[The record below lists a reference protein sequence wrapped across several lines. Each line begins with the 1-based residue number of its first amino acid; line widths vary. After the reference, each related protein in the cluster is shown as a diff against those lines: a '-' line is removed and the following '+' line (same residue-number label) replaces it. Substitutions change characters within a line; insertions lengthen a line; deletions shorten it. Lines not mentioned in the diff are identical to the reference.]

1 MGRLKIDYG
10 IDLGTTNSAISRIE
24 KGVSKILEIE
34 NSKTVPSI
42 VLYDRKGR
50 VQVGIKAKN
59 NPNDAF
65 FEMKRE
71 MGKKFLEKNP
81 DAKTQNGEPITPET
95 LSSEVLKKLAERV
108 NDEVFKSVV
117 ITVPALFSAGST
129 DATKRA
135 AKLAGFDQVEILM
148 EPVAAATTY
157 AMENVGASGKWIVF
171 DFGGGTFDASL
182 LEVEEGIMKVVSSD
196 GDNLLGGGDLD
207 RALINEIMLPKIK
220 ENHNIDGLDE
230 SKLKHLNNSLKNEA
244 DLIKIALSFDG
255 EYDYL
260 SDTNQ
265 FGLDADGN
273 DIELEYTFNK
283 DEVHKLFVPY
293 YQRAVD
299 CVNALLSKPDVNLT
313 IDEIDELILVG
324 GPTQIPLFRKF
335 IEEKLKKPNTTVDPM
350 TGIAVGAALYASN
363 IKNDI
368 KDHGN
373 KVGEEGSE
381 TANENIE
388 EIDIE
393 FNATTVLDVEP
404 VTILKKNQKK
414 KLFAIIEKSDG
425 SWASP
430 KQELDDVFSCQLSE
444 DGPNS
449 FNIKIFD
456 ENSDLVKCNYT
467 EFNIIKGIADVK
479 TSLPYHIGI
488 EIFDTKRK
496 RNIFR
501 SLKGLE
507 ADSPL
512 PAVGLSKPNGELYTS
527 NQVRPGVADDKIKI
541 KLFQASEYAEGSRSK
556 LNIYSG
562 LEFIIDGSHVPKL
575 IPDNSI
581 INITVNIDRS
591 QNVTFEA
598 EFPDLDIIIDD
609 LPPAEMEAQDSISDE
624 QVNDLTQEAEK
635 IISELSSSFPIP
647 DSLEN
652 LKSEFNLIKKD
663 WENNKDYQQTFQN
676 LQKLVLKL
684 DIIIDGQEWP
694 KLEEDIRKSL
704 NELEK
709 LVDECVSK
717 ELQGYQSDKSDL
729 ETFKTHFEQVKNAK
743 KQQLGQDL
751 LDNINSKIYQITD
764 RHAGKEQTEA
774 YIRSFNQHFS
784 TVNWKNPSA
793 ARAEVD
799 KGMQMI
805 SMGSSESELKSQ
817 LSRIFNQM
825 QDPTS
830 QGPGGGIKG

>member
-34 NSKTVPSI
+34 NSKTVPSV

-50 VQVGIKAKN
+50 VKVGIDAKN

-65 FEMKRE
+65 FEMKRD
-71 MGKKFLEKNP
+71 MGRKVLEKKP

-117 ITVPALFSAGST
+117 ITVPALFSAGSI

-220 ENHNIDGLDE
+220 ENHNLDGLDE

-244 DLIKIALSFDG
+244 DLAKIKLSFDG

-273 DIELEYTFNK
+273 DIELDYTFNK

-299 CVNALLSKPDVNLT
+299 CVNRLLKRQELT

-373 KVGEEGSE
+373 KIGQEGSQDE
-381 TANENIE
+381 EENIE
-388 EIDIE
+388 EIDLE

-414 KLFAIIEKSDG
+414 KLFAVIEKSDG
-425 SWASP
+425 SWVSP

-444 DGPNS
+444 DGPNN
-449 FNIKIFD
+449 FNVKVFD
-456 ENSDLVKCNYT
+456 ENSDLVKCNYS

-479 TSLPYHIGI
+479 TSLPYNIGI
-488 EIFDTKRK
+488 EIYDTKRK
-496 RNIFR
+496 RHIFR
-501 SLKGLE
+501 SLVGME
-507 ADSPL
+507 ADRPL
-512 PAVGLSKPNGELYTS
+512 PAVGLSKPNGDLYTA

-541 KLFQASEYAEGSRSK
+541 KLFQAENEANNTRSK

-562 LEFIIDGSHVPKL
+562 LEFIIDGNHVPKL
-575 IPDNSI
+575 IPDNSVI
-581 INITVNIDRS
+581 HITVNMDRS

-598 EFPDLDIIIDD
+598 EFPELDIIIDD
-609 LPPAEMEAQDSISDE
+609 LPPAEMEAQDSISEE
-624 QVNDLTQEAEK
+624 QVNDLTEEAEK
-635 IISELSSSFPIP
+635 IISDLASSFPIP
-647 DSLEN
+647 ESLEN
-652 LKSEFNLIKKD
+652 LKSELNLIKKD
-663 WENNKDYQQTFQN
+663 WENNNDSQQTFQN

-684 DIIIDGQEWP
+684 DQVIDGQEWP
-694 KLEEDIRKSL
+694 KLEEDIRKAL

-717 ELQGYQSDKSDL
+717 QLQGHQSDKSDL
-729 ETFKTHFEQVKNAK
+729 DTFKQHFEQVKIAK
-743 KQQLGQDL
+743 KQELGQDL
-751 LDNINSKIYQITD
+751 LDNINSKIYHITD

-774 YIRSFNQHFS
+774 YIRSFNQQFS
-784 TVNWKNPSA
+784 TINWKNATA

-805 SMGSSESELKSQ
+805 SSGASENELKSQ

-825 QDPTS
+825 QDPNS
-830 QGPGGGIKG
+830 GGPEGGIRG